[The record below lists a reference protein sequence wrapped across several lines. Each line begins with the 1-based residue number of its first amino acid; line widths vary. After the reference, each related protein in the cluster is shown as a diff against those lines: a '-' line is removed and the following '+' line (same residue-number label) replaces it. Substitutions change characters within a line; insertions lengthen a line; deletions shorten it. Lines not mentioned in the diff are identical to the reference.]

1 MIYLDNSS
9 TTKPNEQVMESFLTV
24 NEKYYANPASLH
36 SMGKEAENFLERAK
50 HQMLTIAGNEDG
62 EVILTSG
69 GTESNNLAIIGFA
82 KAYQSRGNHIITT
95 SIEHP
100 SVLNACNHLE
110 VMGFEVDYL
119 TVNESGLISL
129 EELKMKI
136 RPETILVSIMHV
148 NNEIGT
154 IQPIRD
160 CATIIKSRSRAIFHS
175 DCVQSFGKIPV
186 TISGLG
192 VDAITVSSHKING
205 LKNSGALLMK
215 KGVVPHPIL
224 FGGGQENGLR
234 SGTVSLPHAVALAKA
249 FRLSV
254 VSSENN
260 QFRKWRNDI
269 KDVCQTYENI
279 RVLCPDDSAPHIL
292 AISFKAVKGEV
303 AVNFFQKNGVI
314 ISTSSACSSKNKN
327 AGHVIEAIR
336 LNNQFKYGVIR
347 ISFGNNNTNEH
358 IEKTIDILKQFMDVI
373 EKGM

>member
-9 TTKPNEQVMESFLTV
+9 TTKPNKEVMESFITL

-36 SMGKEAENFLERAK
+36 CMGKEAENFLERSK
-50 HQMLTIAGNEDG
+50 LQMLAIAGNKDG
-62 EVILTSG
+62 QVVLTSG
-69 GTESNNLAIIGFA
+69 GTESNNLAIMGFA
-82 KAYQSRGNHIITT
+82 QAYQSRGNHIITT
-95 SIEHP
+95 SIEHH
-100 SVLNACNHLE
+100 SVLKACYQLE
-110 VMGFEVDYL
+110 KMGFEVDYL
-119 TVNESGLISL
+119 TVDESGLISL

-154 IQPIRD
+154 IQPIRE

-186 TISGLG
+186 TVSGLG

-215 KGVVPHPIL
+215 KGVIPHPIL

-234 SGTVSLPHAVALAKA
+234 SGTVSLAHAVALAKA
-249 FRLSV
+249 FRLSA
-254 VSSENN
+254 VSSEMKD
-260 QFRKWRNDI
+260 FRKWRNEMMA
-269 KDVCQTYENI
+269 VCHLYENI
-279 RVLCPDDSAPHIL
+279 QVLCPDHSAPHIL
-292 AISFKAVKGEV
+292 AISFKSIKGEV
-303 AVNFFQKNGVI
+303 AVNFFQENGVI
-314 ISTSSACSSKNKN
+314 ISTSSACSSKAKN
-327 AGHVIEAIR
+327 AGHVIEAIQ
-336 LNNQFKYGVIR
+336 LNDEFKHGVIR
-347 ISFGNNNTNEH
+347 ISFGNNNTNEQ